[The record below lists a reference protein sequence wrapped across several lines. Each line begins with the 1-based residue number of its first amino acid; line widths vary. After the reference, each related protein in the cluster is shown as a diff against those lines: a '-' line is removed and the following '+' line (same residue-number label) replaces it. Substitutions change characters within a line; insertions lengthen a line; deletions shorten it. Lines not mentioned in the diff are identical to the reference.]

1 LTNLAHNGDVKHV
14 FLLTESGRRKEKYRL
29 SAEPIKQTSV
39 APTNMI
45 SLYRGKNVFLYNG
58 LRVFDQLQLWE
69 A

>member
-1 LTNLAHNGDVKHV
+1 M
-14 FLLTESGRRKEKYRL
+14 ESGRRKEEYRL
-29 SAEPIKQTSV
+29 SAESMKQTSV

-45 SLYRGKNVFLYNG
+45 RLYRGKNVFLYNG